1 MTRATPSQS
10 REGDRRRYGRI
21 QLDDDPLP
29 ATIDLVPVRIIEL
42 SVVGFRVEHTD
53 RFPGNL
59 ERRELKLT
67 WEGKMMQFA
76 CSVVRSTMHQ
86 LARRAGEKSIYHSG
100 IRIEEPIG
108 DSDLML
114 RDFIASRIIRA
125 LEEQKANARGIPPL
139 GGYTYQVG
147 KSNRFRRCEMVDG
160 MWRKTETNRTEQPV
174 SGFTIS
180 AEIDPTQIDL
190 LCRTY
195 QGLNE
200 EGRRLTQILA
210 ELSIR
215 KEEGTPTRRYVP

>member
-10 REGDRRRYGRI
+10 RESDRRRYGRI
-21 QLDDDPLP
+21 HLDDDPLP
-29 ATIDLVPVRIIEL
+29 ATVDLVPVRIIEL

-59 ERRELKLT
+59 DRRELKLT
-67 WEGKMMQFA
+67 WSGQMMQFS
-76 CSVVRSTMHQ
+76 CTVVRSTMHQ
-86 LARRAGEKSIYHSG
+86 LARRPGEKSVYHSG

-108 DSDLML
+108 DSELML

-125 LEEQKANARGIPPL
+125 LDEQKANARGIPPL
-139 GGYTYQVG
+139 SGYTYQLG
-147 KSNRFRRCEMVDG
+147 KSNRYRRCELVDG
-160 MWRKTETNRTEQPV
+160 MWRKTETNRPEQPV
-174 SGFTIS
+174 TGFTIS
-180 AEIDPTQIDL
+180 ADIDPVLIDL

-195 QGLNE
+195 QGTNE
-200 EGRRLTQILA
+200 QGRRLTQILA